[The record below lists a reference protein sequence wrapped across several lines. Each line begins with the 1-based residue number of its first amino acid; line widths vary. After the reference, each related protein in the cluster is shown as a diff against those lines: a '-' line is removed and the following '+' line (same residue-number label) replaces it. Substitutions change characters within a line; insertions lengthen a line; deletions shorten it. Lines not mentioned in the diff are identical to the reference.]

1 MQSFLWIMILIGR
14 LMCAAVST
22 KVNRNV
28 LILILGL
35 MMTSF
40 FILMITATNPAVIAI
55 AVFLVG
61 LSMSGIYPTTLSTM
75 EKKYNSSTVAT
86 GLCIGTATV
95 GAILM
100 PTIVGSVAETAGI
113 EGGIATISG
122 AMVIMVVLMII
133 KVITGRGTASERD

>member
-1 MQSFLWIMILIGR
+1 
-14 LMCAAVST
+14 
-22 KVNRNV
+22 
-28 LILILGL
+28 
-35 MMTSF
+35 
-40 FILMITATNPAVIAI
+40 
-55 AVFLVG
+55 
-61 LSMSGIYPTTLSTM
+61 MSGIYPTTLSTM

-100 PTIVGSVAETAGI
+100 PSIVGSVAETAGI

-133 KVITGRGTASERD
+133 KVITGRRTASERD